1 MYNLNAFGGFMNN
14 LPTIRGVN
22 MLYLVTLVLVVI
34 FGSFLQAWS
43 PVLGLI
49 LTEFLLILAPAL
61 FFLRVMH
68 LSPKG
73 TLRLYN
79 PGWKLGVWSVVIGLG
94 FALLALWLGNLV
106 TILFGYEFALPPGFY
121 PTNWLQGVFVYLGFC
136 VAAPVCEETFFR
148 GIIQRGYERRG
159 PLAGILAGGILF
171 GLYHLSFER
180 FVGLIPVVFVLGY
193 AAWRGR
199 SLFSS
204 ILVHFA
210 YNSLSTI
217 LIIIGS
223 LRPDLTLDFFGSF
236 PGALLGIVLGL
247 VGLWMF
253 RREAPGIQPEISGL
267 VEPPPEI
274 ASPEKRFSLSIG
286 SLVSIFWPLLVAF
299 FIFLTLA
306 GLEFITGRFPE
317 ALAASSVNF
326 SPPPWTGSSQWTY
339 ELQNILDEPVGEANC
354 KVTPGTTDFQ
364 LACSLHQ
371 EAFKAQKGKSL
382 FQTDAYNEQIS
393 AIWQKDN
400 LDLTKA
406 DAAQAGS
413 SFGYAYTLRQV
424 ENGLILSVKARS
436 SSAETLS
443 LPANALLEGE
453 WPWRLSALDFNLGMS
468 WKATLAWPNRWSAQ
482 DQRNVPTAQDIVL
495 TVQGAEPIATP
506 AGNFIAWKVKVGN
519 QTAWYDAD
527 FPHTLLRYDN
537 GLVSYLLK
545 ESK

>member
-1 MYNLNAFGGFMNN
+1 MMN

-49 LTEFLLILAPAL
+49 LTEILLILAPAL
-61 FFLRVMH
+61 IFLRVMH

-79 PGWKLGVWSVVIGLG
+79 PGWKLGLWSVVIGIG

-121 PTNWLQGVFVYLGFC
+121 PTNWIQGVFVYLGFC

-148 GIIQRGYERRG
+148 GVVQRGYERRG

-180 FVGLIPVVFVLGY
+180 FVGLLPVVFVLGY

-217 LIIIGS
+217 LIVIGS

-236 PGALLGIVLGL
+236 PGALLGIVIGL

-253 RREAPGIQPEISGL
+253 RRAAPGYESEEPGL
-267 VEPPPEI
+267 VEPTPEVV
-274 ASPEKRFSLSIG
+274 SPERKFSLPIG
-286 SLVSIFWPLLVAF
+286 SLFNIFWPLLVAF

-317 ALAASSVNF
+317 ALAASRLSF
-326 SPPPWTGSSQWTY
+326 SSPPWKGSSLWTY
-339 ELQNILDEPVGEANC
+339 ELQNVLDEPVGEASC
-354 KVTPGTTDFQ
+354 KLAPGAADFQ
-364 LACSLHQ
+364 LTCSLHQ

-382 FQTDAYNEQIS
+382 FQTDAYDEQLS
-393 AIWQKDN
+393 AAWQKGN
-400 LDLTKA
+400 LNLTGA
-406 DAAQAGS
+406 EAAQEGS
-413 SFGYAYTLRQV
+413 SFGYAYTLNQV
-424 ENGLILSVKARS
+424 QSGLLLSVKARS
-436 SSAETLS
+436 STTETLS

-468 WKATLAWPNRWSAQ
+468 WKVTLAWPYRWSSQ
-482 DQRNVPTAQDIVL
+482 DQRNAPSAQDIVL
-495 TVQGAEPIATP
+495 SVQGAEPIATP
-506 AGNFIAWKVKVGN
+506 AGNFIAWKVKVGD

-545 ESK
+545 DSK